1 MQDALVELIVQ
12 AILEAQSNTN
22 KPAQVTPTQEHRAP
36 QPAQVT
42 SARIGVGCAG
52 TRLRTDTY
60 LQFRADHAAARDAVY
75 NDVPAE
81 LLQQL
86 NLPEFA
92 TQCQSR
98 DEFLTRP
105 DLGRVFSEQTGNA
118 IAAHN
123 ASPCDVLVYA
133 ADGLSSK
140 AIAANLENILPVITE
155 SLTQQG
161 LSCGKPFFVKYG
173 RVASMEQVA
182 QLTGAKVVCVLIGER
197 PGLGSAESMSAYMA
211 YAPTPGMPE
220 ARRTVVS
227 NIYSGGLNAVEA
239 GAYVAE
245 VLGRMHREKKSGVEL
260 NEG

>member
-1 MQDALVELIVQ
+1 MTQDMLVDLIVK
-12 AILEAQSNTN
+12 AILEVQAAEIAT
-22 KPAQVTPTQEHRAP
+22 PAALEHTP
-36 QPAQVT
+36 PASKSEVT
-42 SARIGVGCAG
+42 SARIGVGRAG

-86 NLPEFA
+86 NLPEFV
-92 TQCQSR
+92 TQCKSR

-105 DLGRVFSEQTGNA
+105 DLGRVFSEQTAKA

-123 ASPCDVLVYA
+123 PQPCDVLIYA

-140 AIAANLENILPVITE
+140 AIAANLENILPVLTE
-155 SLTQQG
+155 SISQQG
-161 LSCGKPFFVKYG
+161 LRCGKPFFVKYG

-182 QLTGAKVVCVLIGER
+182 QLTGAKVICVLIGER

-211 YAPTPGMPE
+211 YAPTVGMPE

-260 NEG
+260 NEA